1 MLVVPAPN
9 KSACMSTFR
18 HIPSRRA
25 IPAALALGML
35 MSILPAGMTF
45 AADRAPAL
53 DSAEWAVLREIN
65 RVREN
70 HGIAGV
76 RMAGRVRGV
85 ALDRS
90 QSMKRQNYF
99 DHVSPS
105 GVDAGDML
113 RGRDI
118 PHRYWSEI
126 IGWTVGM
133 NLDQGAGWMVDWWK
147 NSPVHRNIMLSAT
160 YNYAGVG
167 IVVDDGKILWTVVF
181 VNQADHTPPIAR
193 LFSAASVSDR
203 GLLAASTS
211 TTVRWWGRDRRL
223 SVRTSG
229 LNSFTVQH
237 RRAGGRWWT
246 VRKRTT
252 ARQLTMNLRSGAH
265 YFRIKARDNRGN
277 VGRWKGPIRVD
288 VP

>member
-1 MLVVPAPN
+1 MP
-9 KSACMSTFR
+9 TYR
-18 HIPSRRA
+18 HILTRA
-25 IPAALALGML
+25 IPAALATGML

-53 DSAEWAVLREIN
+53 ERAEWAVLHEIN
-65 RVREN
+65 RVRNN

-90 QSMKRQNYF
+90 RSMKRQNYF

-118 PHRYWSEI
+118 GHRYWSEI
-126 IGWTVGM
+126 IGWTVG
-133 NLDQGAGWMVDWWK
+133 LDMDIGARWMVDWWK
-147 NSPVHRNIMLSAT
+147 NSPVHRNVMLSAT

-167 IVVDDGKILWTVVF
+167 ITIENGRVLWTVVF
-181 VNQADHTPPIAR
+181 VNQADHTPPMAG
-193 LFSAASVSDR
+193 LYSASSVSAR
-203 GLLAASTS
+203 GLLSASNL

-223 SVRTSG
+223 SVRTAG
-229 LNSFTVQH
+229 LHSFTVQH
-237 RRAGGRWWT
+237 RRPGGEWHTIRRGT
-246 VRKRTT
+246 K
-252 ARQLTMNLRSGAH
+252 ARQLTMRLSSGSH
-265 YFRIKARDNRGN
+265 FFRVKARDNRGN
-277 VGRWKGPIRVD
+277 TGRWQGPLRVE

>member
-1 MLVVPAPN
+1 
-9 KSACMSTFR
+9 MSTYR
-18 HIPSRRA
+18 HILTRA
-25 IPAALALGML
+25 VPAALALGML

-53 DSAEWAVLREIN
+53 ERAEWDVLREIN
-65 RVREN
+65 RVRNN
-70 HGIAGV
+70 HGVGDV

-90 QSMKRQNYF
+90 QSMKRQDYF

-118 PHRYWSEI
+118 GHRYWSEI
-126 IGWTVGM
+126 IGWTVG
-133 NLDQGAGWMVDWWK
+133 LDLDIGARWMVDWWK
-147 NSPVHRNIMLSAT
+147 NSPVHRNIMLSAR

-167 IVVDDGKILWTVVF
+167 LTVENGKVLWTVVF
-181 VNQADHTPPIAR
+181 VNQADHTPPMAG
-193 LFSAASVSDR
+193 LYSAARASTR
-203 GLLAASTS
+203 GLLSASRT

-223 SVRTSG
+223 SVRTAG
-229 LNSFTVQH
+229 LHSFTVQH
-237 RRAGGRWWT
+237 RRPGGRWHT
-246 VRKRTT
+246 VRSRTT
-252 ARQLTMNLRSGAH
+252 ARQLTMALPPGSH
-265 YFRIKARDNRGN
+265 FFRIKARDNRGN
-277 VGRWKGPIRVD
+277 TGRWQGPLRVE